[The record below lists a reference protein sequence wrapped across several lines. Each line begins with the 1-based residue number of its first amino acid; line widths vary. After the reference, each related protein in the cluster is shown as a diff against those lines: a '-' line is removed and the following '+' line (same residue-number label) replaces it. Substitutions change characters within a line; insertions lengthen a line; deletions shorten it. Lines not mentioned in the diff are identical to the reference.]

1 MGWLRNKKK
10 KKRKPTKPVIL
21 ANERGAKLL
30 EELIECCDGKSNPIN
45 FFSADQ
51 ILKVTNSFSESNYI
65 SRLAGY
71 GCYHWTEW
79 YSGKNESHPKI
90 LVKKLYRYGD
100 GTFSRDIAISSMVS
114 GHNNFLKLVGCCLES
129 EYPVMIYDG
138 LKKHY
143 KLDISEQP
151 WNRRMKISEDI
162 ATALAYLHTAFPRP
176 FVYRCHS
183 IRNILLDEDGV
194 AKLNDF
200 SYCVSI
206 PQGETFVKV
215 DNLAGATGYI
225 DENYLR
231 NGVVSEET
239 DVFAIGMLMLKFL
252 MGEKGGEDDD
262 DNNSYRSA
270 AMSEINDQRRQF
282 SEETESEEEGE
293 FYGEGDDDDDS
304 ATMLRPANLSYFR
317 RFKSMAERRMD
328 EFADLEMLEKMGEI
342 SKNELSQMKAF
353 KMLSLRCIGCKRG
366 IIPTMVEVAKELK
379 KIQKFS
385 S

>member
-79 YSGKNESHPKI
+79 YS
-90 LVKKLYRYGD
+90 
-100 GTFSRDIAISSMVS
+100 
-114 GHNNFLKLVGCCLES
+114 
-129 EYPVMIYDG
+129 
-138 LKKHY
+138 
-143 KLDISEQP
+143 
-151 WNRRMKISEDI
+151 
-162 ATALAYLHTAFPRP
+162 
-176 FVYRCHS
+176 
-183 IRNILLDEDGV
+183 
-194 AKLNDF
+194 
-200 SYCVSI
+200 
-206 PQGETFVKV
+206 GETFVKV